1 MTTVDRRKRS
11 HHYRVDDGLFPSA
24 HLIVM
29 HLSKQKF
36 PLPEQ
41 FSAQRR
47 GHLSARAALRLPS
60 DDGLFP
66 NAHIFVKHLSKQKF
80 PLPEQFSAQRRG
92 HLSARAAFCA
102 KAGTDSASRLTTTA
116 AETCLDIVAPSSRA
130 QRAHGKEQPLGSNPI
145 RPPV

>member
-66 NAHIFVKHLSKQKF
+66 NAHIIVKHLSKQKF
-80 PLPEQFSAQRRG
+80 PLPEQFSDAQIDCNDASDDFIKEKPHSNIR
-92 HLSARAAFCA
+92 SSS
-102 KAGTDSASRLTTTA
+102 TDSMTRPYRRKYGVSASGHERQNSKG
-116 AETCLDIVAPSSRA
+116 V
-130 QRAHGKEQPLGSNPI
+130 
-145 RPPV
+145 